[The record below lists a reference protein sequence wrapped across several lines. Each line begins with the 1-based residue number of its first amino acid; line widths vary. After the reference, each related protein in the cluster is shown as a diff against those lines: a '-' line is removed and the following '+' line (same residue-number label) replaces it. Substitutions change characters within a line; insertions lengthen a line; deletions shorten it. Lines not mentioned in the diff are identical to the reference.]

1 MFRKVTGKL
10 AALHNV
16 DTNALPLT
24 NTKGEPRSFDIG
36 KTVWS
41 RIEHAAK
48 QIPEEVAD
56 PDKNEMYD
64 QSSYIIGTLLGN
76 TFVDLLDVVG
86 ASPVGAA
93 QTTSSF
99 STARRDQKHLSLGI
113 WGFGASNTKDC
124 TVQEIP
130 YTIRSFWFRF
140 VVFGSYNKSQW
151 MSVIHLTLFFRN
163 ATACFFFRCLH
174 INGKNYN

>member
-56 PDKNEMYD
+56 PAKDEMYG
-64 QSSYIIGTLLGN
+64 QNSNIRRALVSN
-76 TFVDLLDVVG
+76 EFVDHSDVVG
-86 ASPVGAA
+86 AAP
-93 QTTSSF
+93 TTSSF
-99 STARRDQKHLSLGI
+99 
-113 WGFGASNTKDC
+113 
-124 TVQEIP
+124 
-130 YTIRSFWFRF
+130 
-140 VVFGSYNKSQW
+140 
-151 MSVIHLTLFFRN
+151 
-163 ATACFFFRCLH
+163 
-174 INGKNYN
+174 